1 MDAIG
6 DGGAKEEN
14 HTLRK
19 LCIWKDPINGR
30 SFLDY
35 KIENG
40 IFVPAR
46 SSRMK
51 GDCFNQMME
60 LVQKFNFERGGRVF
74 HITDLRTMLPH
85 YSHVQVQRTAKEHLK
100 SKNGIFKV
108 QKDVNGKI
116 TPATY
121 VLKSLYVL
129 DKDDKKDES

>member
-1 MDAIG
+1 M
-6 DGGAKEEN
+6 
-14 HTLRK
+14 R
-19 LCIWKDPINGR
+19 
-30 SFLDY
+30 
-35 KIENG
+35 
-40 IFVPAR
+40 
-46 SSRMK
+46 
-51 GDCFNQMME
+51 E

-85 YSHVQVQRTAKEHLK
+85 YSHPQVQRTAKEHLK

-108 QKDVNGKI
+108 QKDINGKI